1 MEFKL
6 IDFLKVLTELT
17 VDIKS
22 IKYEIILK
30 DSLEIKVSYI
40 RNSNIDKENILDY
53 LEDRLVF
60 DDFENILDIE
70 EVEVLDNPNLIDNFM
85 QVHDLIDNGIG
96 VFYSPENKNYYLKN
110 YNNEEIKIKSS
121 FSTSHLK
128 EITKFKETRDENG
141 RSSYV
146 EILDD
151 FNMRLNEI
159 NLKDSKSKFELVV
172 KDYSNLKY
180 FIDKVKKDMI
190 AVIWLLDSCDIDEIR
205 SLEEALMDKD
215 IVLKVCPTYK
225 RLFL

>member
-53 LEDRLVF
+53 LEDRLGF

-70 EVEVLDNPNLIDNFM
+70 EVEVLDNPNLLDNFM

-110 YNNEEIKIKSS
+110 YNNEEIKIKSR
-121 FSTSHLK
+121 FSISHLK

-205 SLEEALMDKD
+205 SLEESLMDKD